1 MIRWSLRCLIAALI
15 SIAVS
20 CSAADG
26 QKLNVLLLVSDDL
39 CTHLSAYGD
48 PLVKTPNVDRLA
60 ARGVRFAHAYCQ
72 YPLCNPSR
80 ASFLTGLRPDS
91 TRVYDNAIQFRKN
104 VPDAVTI
111 GQTFQKGGYFVA
123 RVGKLY
129 HYGVPAEIGTNGLDD
144 PPSWAERY
152 NPKGRDID
160 DYNMI
165 ERITLLPD
173 GKAGWEH
180 ATAKE
185 QIPALKQFGATLS
198 RLKAEGDDEEQ
209 TDGKIANETIKLLET
224 HKDGPFFLACGFFRP
239 HTPYVSPKKYY
250 DMYPLDKIQLPTVPE
265 GYRATVP
272 APAFTFKKEEEA
284 MTDTQRKDAI
294 QAYFAAT
301 SFMDA
306 QLGRVLDALDRLK
319 LADKT
324 VIVFIS
330 DHGYHLYEHQLW
342 QKMTIFENAA
352 HVPMIICAPGI
363 PAGKVSSRIVELVDL
378 HPTLADLAGVT
389 PPAKLDGVSIRPL
402 VENPDAAWDKPALTQ
417 VQRARPKAPAGEEQ
431 KKGPIMGYS
440 LRTEKWRY
448 TEWGGGE
455 YGTELYDE
463 EKDQN
468 ELKNLAKDAEYKE
481 TVAKLKEEL
490 GKMTAKKE

>member
-1 MIRWSLRCLIAALI
+1 MLF
-15 SIAVS
+15 AVL
-20 CSAADG
+20 SARAGEG

-60 ARGVRFAHAYCQ
+60 ARGVKFAHAYCQ

-104 VPDAVTI
+104 VPDAQTI
-111 GQTFQKGGYFVA
+111 GQTFQKAGYFVA

-129 HYGVPAEIGTNGLDD
+129 HYGVPAQIGTDGLDD

-160 DYNMI
+160 DFNMI
-165 ERITLLPD
+165 ERIALAAD
-173 GKAGWEH
+173 GKAEWGKT
-180 ATAKE
+180 TALT
-185 QIPALKQFGATLS
+185 QLGATLS
-198 RLKAEGDDEEQ
+198 RLKADGEDEEQ
-209 TDGKIANETIKLLET
+209 TDGKIANETIRLLEA

-272 APAFTFKKEEEA
+272 APAFTFKNVEEA
-284 MTDTQRKDAI
+284 MTDTQRKEAI

-342 QKMTIFENAA
+342 QKMTIFENSA
-352 HVPMIICAPGI
+352 HVPLIIAAPGKS
-363 PAGKVSSRIVELVDL
+363 AGKTSARIVELVDL

-389 PPAKLDGVSIRPL
+389 PPAKLDGVSLRPL

-417 VQRARPKAPAGEEQ
+417 VQRARPKAAAGEEQ

-448 TEWGGGE
+448 TEWDGGAH
-455 YGTELYDE
+455 GTELYDE
-463 EKDQN
+463 EKDPN
-468 ELKNLAKDAEYKE
+468 ELKNLAKDADYKD
-481 TVAKLKEEL
+481 TIAKLKEQL
-490 GKMTAKKE
+490 KQTINAK

>member
-1 MIRWSLRCLIAALI
+1 MRRIFFVSFVVAFAAVCFM
-15 SIAVS
+15 SHAGE
-20 CSAADG
+20 A

-60 ARGVRFAHAYCQ
+60 ARGVKFAHAYCQ
-72 YPLCNPSR
+72 FPLCNPSR

-104 VPDAVTI
+104 VPDAQTI
-111 GQTFQKGGYFVA
+111 GQTFQKAGYFVA

-129 HYGVPAEIGTNGLDD
+129 HYGVPAQIGTDGLDD

-160 DYNMI
+160 DFNMI
-165 ERITLLPD
+165 ERITLMQD
-173 GKAGWEH
+173 AKAEWGKT
-180 ATAKE
+180 TALN
-185 QIPALKQFGATLS
+185 QLGATLS
-198 RLKAEGDDEEQ
+198 RLKADGTDEEQ
-209 TDGKIANETIKLLET
+209 TDGKIANETIRLLEA

-272 APAFTFKKEEEA
+272 SVAFTFKKEEEA
-284 MTDTQRKDAI
+284 MTDTQRKEAI

-352 HVPMIICAPGI
+352 HVPLIIAAPGK
-363 PAGKVSSRIVELVDL
+363 PAGKTSPRIVELVDL

-389 PPAKLDGVSIRPL
+389 PPAKLDGVSLRPL
-402 VENPDAAWDKPALTQ
+402 VESPDAPWDKPALTQ
-417 VQRARPKAPAGEEQ
+417 VTRPRARANGVDDG
-431 KKGPIMGYS
+431 KKGPIVGYS

-448 TEWGGGE
+448 TEWDGGGL
-455 YGTELYDE
+455 GAELYDE
-463 EKDQN
+463 EKDPN
-468 ELKNLAKDAEYKE
+468 ELKNLAKDAEFKDA
-481 TVAKLKEEL
+481 VAKMKEL
-490 GKMTAKKE
+490 LTKATAKKE